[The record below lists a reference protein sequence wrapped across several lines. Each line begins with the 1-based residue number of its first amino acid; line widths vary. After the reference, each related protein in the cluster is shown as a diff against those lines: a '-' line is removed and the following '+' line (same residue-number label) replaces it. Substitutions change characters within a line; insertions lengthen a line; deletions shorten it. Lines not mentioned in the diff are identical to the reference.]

1 MRRISHRRTG
11 AVVVEMAIA
20 LPLVVFV
27 LLGSFEVAKA
37 NFMRHAAR
45 AAAYEGARAGIL
57 PGTDA
62 SKIQGAVDFVLHTMG
77 VRHGDVVITPNN
89 FNTST
94 QRVRVEVTIHADRDL
109 FFTPYF
115 FRNATFHGSC
125 ELSREVW

>member
-1 MRRISHRRTG
+1 MKRPRLRRRG
-11 AVVVEMAIA
+11 AVLVEMAIA

-57 PGTDA
+57 PGTDPA
-62 SKIQGAVDFVLHTMG
+62 RIQSAVDFVLHTMG
-77 VRHGDVVITPNN
+77 VRHAQVVITPAN
-89 FNTST
+89 FDSST
-94 QRVRVEVTIHADRDL
+94 EHVRVEVTIFAAQDL

-115 FRNATFHGSC
+115 FRDATFFGSC